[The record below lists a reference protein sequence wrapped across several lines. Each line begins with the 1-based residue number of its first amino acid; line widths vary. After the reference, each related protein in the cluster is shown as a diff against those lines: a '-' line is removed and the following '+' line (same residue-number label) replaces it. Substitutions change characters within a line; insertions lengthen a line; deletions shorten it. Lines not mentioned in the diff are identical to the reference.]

1 VRRLDAKGWIKPRWK
16 RNTKVK
22 IKCVMRNNHI
32 DGLTTNRSPTPLP
45 EQERLWALD
54 ADKME
59 SSSKINLRDVSWWMC
74 IKDAYT
80 LGVSITTKFSKKR
93 CISLAIKRPSCA
105 TYKHDWNKCGPPST
119 WETYSSKPSLLKIQ
133 NLQQKYRVTKAQHLK
148 KADGAHR
155 NEGLYHQK
163 ILVVEL
169 DASLKGLKRNP
180 IIMDP

>member
-1 VRRLDAKGWIKPRWK
+1 
-16 RNTKVK
+16 
-22 IKCVMRNNHI
+22 MRNNHI

-54 ADKME
+54 ADKTE

-105 TYKHDWNKCGPPST
+105 TYKHD
-119 WETYSSKPSLLKIQ
+119 
-133 NLQQKYRVTKAQHLK
+133 
-148 KADGAHR
+148 
-155 NEGLYHQK
+155 
-163 ILVVEL
+163 
-169 DASLKGLKRNP
+169 
-180 IIMDP
+180 